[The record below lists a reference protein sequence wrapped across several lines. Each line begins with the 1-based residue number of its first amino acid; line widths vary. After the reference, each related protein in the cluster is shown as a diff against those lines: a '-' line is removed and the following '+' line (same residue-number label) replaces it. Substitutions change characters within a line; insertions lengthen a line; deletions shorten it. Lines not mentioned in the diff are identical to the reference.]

1 MPTLAEVDEA
11 LQHCRAVPS
20 DERGAAWHA
29 YVDSLL
35 AQRADLLAHRP
46 AFSHANQRETR
57 VITAAETR

>member
-35 AQRADLLAHRP
+35 AQRAELLATRP
-46 AFSHANQRETR
+46 AFSH
-57 VITAAETR
+57 

>member
-11 LQHCRAVPS
+11 LQHCRAVPP

-35 AQRADLLAHRP
+35 AQRDELLANRP
-46 AFSHANQRETR
+46 AFSH
-57 VITAAETR
+57 